1 VITTDRLVLRRWT
14 EADRAPFAALN
25 ADPEVMRYFP
35 SPLTRAQSDATVDA
49 MEARFETDGYGH
61 FAVERR
67 EDGRFLGFVG
77 LQPVLPP
84 VPVAPAVEIGW
95 RLARH
100 AWGQGYA
107 SEAATACLDLAFR
120 TLDLEEVVSFT
131 AAPNLPSQ
139 AVMQR
144 IGMQRDLSRD
154 FLHPRVEDGNWLKP
168 HLVYAIRR
176 P

>member
-1 VITTDRLVLRRWT
+1 MIVTDRLVLRRWI
-14 EADRAPFAALN
+14 EADRTPFAELN

-35 SPLTRAQSDATVDA
+35 STLTRAQSDASVDA
-49 MEARFETDGYGH
+49 IMARFETDGFGH
-61 FAVERR
+61 FAVERK
-67 EDGRFLGFVG
+67 DDARFLGFVG

-100 AWGQGYA
+100 AWGEGYA
-107 SEAATACLDLAFR
+107 SEAAKACLDLAF
-120 TLDLEEVVSFT
+120 TALCLEEVVSFT

-144 IGMQRDLSRD
+144 IGMRRDGSRD

-168 HLVYAIRR
+168 HIVYAIRR
-176 P
+176 S